1 MAYAQSLP
9 DCCLRVTDISTIY
22 LRIRTLIFFSVF
34 LPEMIALG
42 KKTLL
47 SLDRTYN
54 IAYLGETLMTYWE
67 TYIALNKNPNEFN
80 ALLQDYK
87 NRIENRS
94 LPESYYYNLA
104 WNEARDKFV
113 FLQELANSGKDSNIV
128 APAVYFWLRR
138 YLDDTHEQIF
148 PILELLLKSY
158 SVIDRQHIYINPETL
173 PEL

>member
-1 MAYAQSLP
+1 M
-9 DCCLRVTDISTIY
+9 
-22 LRIRTLIFFSVF
+22 F

-80 ALLQDYK
+80 ALVQDYK